1 MSQIPHDEDG
11 PADDR
16 FEAFRYPAYAK
27 YWTARFASTFAGNM
41 VIVAVGWQ
49 LYDLTR
55 DPLDLGIAGLVQFI
69 PLVLFMLVT
78 GSVAD
83 RFGRRTVMAWSVA
96 AEIVFTLAI
105 IAFTLRGL
113 ASPLPVFVALFGFGI
128 ARAFFG
134 PASQSLVVNL
144 VPANVFPNAVAWNSS
159 AWQVAS
165 IVGPVAGGMIYGLG
179 ASVAYGAAALM
190 FVASLVLV
198 MMIPKPAERA
208 DTAKVTFSSLFDGLR
223 YIRDQKVVLG
233 AISLDLFAVF
243 LGSAVAL
250 LPVFARDVL
259 EAGPWAL
266 GMLRAAP
273 GVGAVLMAV
282 FLAASPVRDHAGRI
296 LLVSVGLFGL
306 FTVVFGLSSL
316 AWLSVIALALIGA
329 FDMISVYIRETVL
342 QLWTPDNVRGRV
354 NAVNMV
360 FLGASNEL
368 GDFRA
373 GLVAAWI
380 GAVPAVVI
388 GGASAMAIAAGWAF
402 LFPQLRDVRR
412 LDRQA

>member
-1 MSQIPHDEDG
+1 MSNPDDGTG
-11 PADDR
+11 PAKGR
-16 FEAFRYPAYAK
+16 FEAFRHPAYAK
-27 YWTARFASTFAGNM
+27 YWTARLASTFATNM

-69 PLVLFMLVT
+69 PLVLFMLVA

-83 RFGRRTVMAWSVA
+83 RFGRRTVMACSVIA
-96 AEIVFTLAI
+96 TTGFTLAI
-105 IAFTLRGL
+105 VWFTWRGL
-113 ASPLPVFVALFGFGI
+113 TSPLPVFIALFGFGI

-144 VPANVFPNAVAWNSS
+144 VPTRVFPNAVAWNAS
-159 AWQVAS
+159 AWQTAS
-165 IVGPVAGGMIYGLG
+165 IIGPVAGGLLYGLG
-179 ASVAYGAAALM
+179 AMVAYGAAALV
-190 FVASLVLV
+190 FAASCALV
-198 MMIPKPAERA
+198 MMIPKPSERA
-208 DTAKVTFSSLFDGLR
+208 NMARVTVSSLFDGLR

-250 LPVFARDVL
+250 LPVFTRDVL
-259 EAGPWAL
+259 DAGPWAL

-273 GVGAVLMAV
+273 GVGALLMAV

-306 FTVVFGLSSL
+306 STVVFGLSGL
-316 AWLSVIALALIGA
+316 AWVSVIALTLIGA

-342 QLWTPDNVRGRV
+342 QLWTPDHVRGRV

-373 GLVAAWI
+373 GVAAAWI
-380 GAVPAVVI
+380 GAVPAVVV
-388 GGASAMAIAAGWAF
+388 GGISATAIAVGWTF
-402 LFPQLRDVRR
+402 LFPQLRKVRR
-412 LDRQA
+412 LDRRA

>member
-1 MSQIPHDEDG
+1 MSDDTGHAGVADG
-11 PADDR
+11 R
-16 FEAFRYPAYAK
+16 FEAFAYPAYVK
-27 YWTARFASTFAGNM
+27 YWAARFASNFAGN
-41 VIVAVGWQ
+41 VVVVAVGWQ
-49 LYDLTR
+49 IYDLTR
-55 DPLDLGIAGLVQFI
+55 DPLDLGIAGLVQFV

-96 AEIVFTLAI
+96 VEIACTLVILAL
-105 IAFTLRGL
+105 TWRGL
-113 ASPLPVFVALFGFGI
+113 TSPLPVFAALFVFGI

-144 VPANVFPNAVAWNSS
+144 VPGRVFPNAVAWNSS

-165 IVGPVAGGMIYGLG
+165 IVGPVAGGLLYGVG
-179 ASVAYGAAALM
+179 ATVAYGAAAVV
-190 FVASLVLV
+190 FVVALLLVIAV
-198 MMIPKPAERA
+198 PKPAQRA
-208 DTAKVTFSSLFDGLR
+208 DVAAVTFSSLFAGLR
-223 YIRDQKVVLG
+223 YIRDQKVILG

-273 GVGAVLMAV
+273 GVGALLMAV
-282 FLAASPVRDHAGRI
+282 FLATSPIRDHAGRI

-306 FTVVFGLSSL
+306 FTVVFGVSTV

-329 FDMISVYIRETVL
+329 FDMISVYLRETLL
-342 QLWTPDNVRGRV
+342 QLWTPDWVRGRV

-373 GLVAAWI
+373 GVVAAGI
-380 GAVPAVVI
+380 GAMPAVVI
-388 GGASAMAIAAGWAF
+388 GGISAMAIAAGWAF

-412 LDRQA
+412 LHRPI

>member
-1 MSQIPHDEDG
+1 MSNPDDG
-11 PADDR
+11 TAPAKGR
-16 FEAFRYPAYAK
+16 FEAFRHPAYAK
-27 YWTARFASTFAGNM
+27 YWTARLASTFATNM

-69 PLVLFMLVT
+69 PLVLFMLVA

-83 RFGRRTVMAWSVA
+83 RFGRRTVMACSVIA
-96 AEIVFTLAI
+96 TTGFTLAI
-105 IAFTLRGL
+105 VWFTWRGL
-113 ASPLPVFVALFGFGI
+113 TSPLPVFIALFGFGI

-144 VPANVFPNAVAWNSS
+144 VPTRVFPNAVAWNAS
-159 AWQVAS
+159 AWQTAS
-165 IVGPVAGGMIYGLG
+165 IIGPVAGGLLYGLG
-179 ASVAYGAAALM
+179 AMVAYGAAALV
-190 FVASLVLV
+190 FAASCALV
-198 MMIPKPAERA
+198 MMIPKPSERA
-208 DTAKVTFSSLFDGLR
+208 DMARVTVSSLFDGLR

-250 LPVFARDVL
+250 LPVFTRDVL
-259 EAGPWAL
+259 DAGPWAL

-273 GVGAVLMAV
+273 GVGALLMAV

-306 FTVVFGLSSL
+306 STVVFGLSGL
-316 AWLSVIALALIGA
+316 AWVSVIALTLIGA

-342 QLWTPDNVRGRV
+342 QLWTPDHVRGRV

-373 GLVAAWI
+373 GVAAAWI
-380 GAVPAVVI
+380 GAVPAVVV
-388 GGASAMAIAAGWAF
+388 GGISATVIAVDWTF
-402 LFPQLRDVRR
+402 LFPQLRKVRR
-412 LDRQA
+412 LDRRA